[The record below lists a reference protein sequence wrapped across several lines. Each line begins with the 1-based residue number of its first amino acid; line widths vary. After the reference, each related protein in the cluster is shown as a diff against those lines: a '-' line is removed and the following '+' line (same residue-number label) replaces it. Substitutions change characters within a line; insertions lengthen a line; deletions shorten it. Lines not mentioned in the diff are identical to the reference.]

1 MLVKKSKDIRRRKD
15 GTMILSRDVYLGTI
29 WEDLLNTVQNVE
41 VDNVFIIF
49 GGVKGEVNIREEV
62 VLIS

>member
-1 MLVKKSKDIRRRKD
+1 
-15 GTMILSRDVYLGTI
+15 MILSRDVYLGTI